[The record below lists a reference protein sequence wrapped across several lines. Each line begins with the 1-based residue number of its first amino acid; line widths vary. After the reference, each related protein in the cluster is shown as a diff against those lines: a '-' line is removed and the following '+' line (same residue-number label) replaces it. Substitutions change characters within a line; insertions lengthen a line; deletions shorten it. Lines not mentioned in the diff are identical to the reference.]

1 MSIQNISSEKCF
13 RFTHIISKLHDFD
26 LCVISAEGTFVPPGS
41 NDISKLW
48 ATLLKLGYGILKAS
62 GRISNEG
69 WTSFESISL
78 IAINLNNDPNFIQN
92 ISKLGTAFNQEEIF
106 VREQDVDYTY
116 SLGTGKEKQGY
127 CNPISTKSLQINEPR
142 VLAEIDCFSAH
153 GNMVKAYGIDPAARE
168 VIKSQNLSTDHA
180 IRNRKYEIRTV
191 CKLSRLITQ

>member
-1 MSIQNISSEKCF
+1 MSVQTISSEKSF

-26 LCVISAEGTFVPPGS
+26 LCVISAEGVFDTPRKT
-41 NDISKLW
+41 DISKLW

-116 SLGTGKEKQGY
+116 SLGTGKENQGY
-127 CNPISTKSLQINEPR
+127 CNPISTKSLQINEPM
-142 VLAEIDCFSAH
+142 VLAEIDCFFAY
-153 GNMVKAYGIDPAARE
+153 GNMTKGYCIAPIANE
-168 VIKSQNLSTDHA
+168 IIKSLNLSTDHA
-180 IRNRKYEIRTV
+180 IRNRTSELQTV
-191 CKLSRLITQ
+191 CKLSRQIAQ